1 MWAGESYPLGAT
13 YDGAATNFSLYSE
26 RAERVELCLIAKDG
40 SEDRVNLD
48 EVDGFVWTA
57 TYRPSPRASG
67 TASGVYGPWDP
78 AVIVGP
84 VDDDGRTA
92 APQHQGA
99 GMPRTS
105 TSGTLSVRSEHRAG
119 LAAMSEN

>member
-48 EVDGFVWTA
+48 EVDGFVWTGIELLA
-57 TYRPSPRASG
+57 HRCSRARERC
-67 TASGVYGPWDP
+67 A
-78 AVIVGP
+78 
-84 VDDDGRTA
+84 
-92 APQHQGA
+92 
-99 GMPRTS
+99 
-105 TSGTLSVRSEHRAG
+105 AG
-119 LAAMSEN
+119 LMYSNRYSNPVAFFLKSPFHTGCPLNRSTPWAV